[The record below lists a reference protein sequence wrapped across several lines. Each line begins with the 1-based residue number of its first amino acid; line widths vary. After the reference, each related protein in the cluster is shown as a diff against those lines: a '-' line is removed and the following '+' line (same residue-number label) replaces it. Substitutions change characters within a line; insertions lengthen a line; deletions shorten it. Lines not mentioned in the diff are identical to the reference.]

1 MDLSA
6 VTAIVLNTVFKERPA
21 QYTELGNV
29 MLRMGI
35 MGIPSILLVNQWY
48 VAPKDP
54 VKQETEGKSPDFIQN
69 SEVMVP

>member
-35 MGIPSILLVNQWY
+35 MGIPSILLVNQ
-48 VAPKDP
+48 
-54 VKQETEGKSPDFIQN
+54 
-69 SEVMVP
+69 